1 MTKKFVIYPLR
12 NRNNHSILMQPTPT
26 DTPLSFSSL
35 SLAEPLLRAVKKLGF
50 EQPTPVQ
57 QQAIPLALVHKD
69 LLVSAETGSGKTAAF
84 LLPTLHHLL
93 TLSSGKPGTRAL
105 ILAPTRE
112 LAQQIFKQCQ
122 QLIEFTDLTV
132 GIITGGDDFRLQQN
146 MLRRNTELVIA
157 TPGRVLELMEQEIP
171 NFSNLEILILDEAD
185 RMLDMGFSE
194 DVLTITKSCNT
205 DRQTLLFSATLTHF
219 GVIKMADKILKDHK
233 VVALNTLHDGHRNI
247 EQQIVVA
254 DDNDHKQKLLA
265 WLLLNETYDKALV
278 FTNSRIQ
285 ADLLRGPLRGQK
297 LRVGVLH
304 GEMDQKDRNRMM
316 QLFREGEVKEINFSA
331 GIVKDEQE
339 VVPCDQPN
347 GTYVA
352 FTPDV
357 NVFKSYHYID
367 DYVVN
372 MMKNYS
378 FLNAGLILEFNGEKF
393 QSKNGLRDLLEEN
406 MESESLYPVIHL
418 KGTDIELAITHGN
431 QYGEDYY
438 SFVNGQHTTQG
449 GTHLVVFREAI
460 VKTIRDFYKKD
471 FDPSD
476 IRASIVAAISIKV
489 EEPVF
494 ESQTKTKLGSKDI
507 GPEGPKCPKFYL
519 EFCSER
525 TG

>member
-1 MTKKFVIYPLR
+1 
-12 NRNNHSILMQPTPT
+12 MQPTPT

-122 QLIEFTDLTV
+122 QLIEFTDLNI

-316 QLFREGEVKEINFSA
+316 QLFREGEVKVMVATDLAARGLDIKGINLVINFDVPRNGINYIHRIGRTGRVDELGLTIALVKSTEWNLMSGIERFLKQKFKRRTIKELEGKYKGPKKLKASGQAA
-331 GIVKDEQE
+331 GIKNKIEPKKVAAEKVKIRHRDKK
-339 VVPCDQPN
+339 
-347 GTYVA
+347 
-352 FTPDV
+352 
-357 NVFKSYHYID
+357 NVGKRRAPS
-367 DYVVN
+367 V
-372 MMKNYS
+372 
-378 FLNAGLILEFNGEKF
+378 
-393 QSKNGLRDLLEEN
+393 
-406 MESESLYPVIHL
+406 
-418 KGTDIELAITHGN
+418 
-431 QYGEDYY
+431 
-438 SFVNGQHTTQG
+438 
-449 GTHLVVFREAI
+449 HLVEQT
-460 VKTIRDFYKKD
+460 VKPQEQQD
-471 FDPSD
+471 
-476 IRASIVAAISIKV
+476 
-489 EEPVF
+489 
-494 ESQTKTKLGSKDI
+494 
-507 GPEGPKCPKFYL
+507 
-519 EFCSER
+519 
-525 TG
+525 